1 MAEGFTRTRA
11 SKILADNIKATT
23 YVALSTTTPDE
34 NGGNFS
40 EPAAAS
46 GYTRK
51 AFGTVNTTVPA
62 QITNAEIIFIFESL
76 EDCGSA
82 THVGLCDTPT
92 RGTDPFL
99 VAELVNPIT
108 IGAGY
113 VPLIRAKKLV
123 IGLDKEALE
132 AYA

>member
-1 MAEGFTRTRA
+1 MAEGFSRTRA
-11 SKILADNIKATT
+11 SKILTDNIKPTT

-34 NGGNFS
+34 NCGNFS
-40 EPAAAS
+40 EPAAES

-51 AFGTVNTTVPA
+51 AFGTVNTTIPA
-62 QITNAEIIFIFESL
+62 QIANEDIIFIFEAL

-82 THVGLCDTPT
+82 THVGLCDTAT
-92 RGTDPFL
+92 RGATPFL
-99 VAELVNPIT
+99 VAGLVNPIT